1 MHDQTQ
7 RGNSHN
13 LRWAGSVLDA
23 RERGHADG
31 VDMELT
37 RDPIAARAQVFNLRS
52 TAEEALAR
60 MDADERWRRCLS
72 DARVP
77 ERVDFEPGSQVYFC
91 QRQKSAKPQR
101 GRSVRA
107 RDRWIGPAVVFSKDI
122 RKGGMSERST
132 LRCNCWVA
140 H

>member
-1 MHDQTQ
+1 MACIVACTAKNARPNTTGYSASQ
-7 RGNSHN
+7 RVFGHN

-37 RDPIAARAQVFNLRS
+37 RDPIAARAQVLRS

-72 DARVP
+72 DATVP
-77 ERVDFEPGSQVYFC
+77 EPVGFEPGSQVYFW

-107 RDRWIGPAVVFSKDI
+107 
-122 RKGGMSERST
+122 
-132 LRCNCWVA
+132 
-140 H
+140 